1 MFHLKYIQCSNAS
14 AAWPPNQKEKHKK
27 SFIFLYLS
35 ALAKGCLHAWM
46 AQTGQRL
53 WTEAAVAP
61 LSSLLLHAALSTHRW
76 EVSPF
81 PHLPALLQGEGAPVK
96 LYLPRR
102 LGSPGTHNL
111 STAKAQ
117 CFPAQNN
124 LPESQ
129 VTFHISLI
137 AHAHAQ
143 IWNFPSVNRLFELLV
158 FTVLACLCQCMTFQE
173 VKAPV

>member
-14 AAWPPNQKEKHKK
+14 AAWPPNWKEKHKK

-46 AQTGQRL
+46 GQTGQRL

-61 LSSLLLHAALSTHRW
+61 LSSLLSTLPSAHTDER
-76 EVSPF
+76 F
-81 PHLPALLQGEGAPVK
+81 PHFPTCLPFCRVKGLQWSSICPADWAPLALTTSPQPK
-96 LYLPRR
+96 L
-102 LGSPGTHNL
+102 S
-111 STAKAQ
+111 
-117 CFPAQNN
+117 FPAQNN

-129 VTFHISLI
+129 VIFHISLI

-143 IWNFPSVNRLFELLV
+143 IWNLPSVNRLFELLV